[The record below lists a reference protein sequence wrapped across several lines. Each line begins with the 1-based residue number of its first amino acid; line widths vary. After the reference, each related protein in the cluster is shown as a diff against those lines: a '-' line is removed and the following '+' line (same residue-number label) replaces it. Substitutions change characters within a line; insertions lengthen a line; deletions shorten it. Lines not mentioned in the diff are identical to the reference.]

1 MNCHG
6 QLKAVAAMV
15 AVNFGLSVA
24 NVLIKMILDQGANHL
39 VVITYRQSISTVFI
53 STISFFLERYICHLL
68 NA

>member
-1 MNCHG
+1 MNSHG
-6 QLKAVAAMV
+6 QLKTVAAMV

-53 STISFFLERYICHLL
+53 STIAFFLERYICHLL